1 MEKLAAGW
9 KLSEKCLETLH
20 SKDKCERSEDKYEQ
34 SKTNLTGS
42 IQKEKKRSKHR
53 KDKNKHIVAGQSET
67 MCDFF
72 IWEKKEAFF
81 KTVN

>member
-42 IQKEKKRSKHR
+42 IQKE
-53 KDKNKHIVAGQSET
+53 
-67 MCDFF
+67 
-72 IWEKKEAFF
+72 
-81 KTVN
+81 